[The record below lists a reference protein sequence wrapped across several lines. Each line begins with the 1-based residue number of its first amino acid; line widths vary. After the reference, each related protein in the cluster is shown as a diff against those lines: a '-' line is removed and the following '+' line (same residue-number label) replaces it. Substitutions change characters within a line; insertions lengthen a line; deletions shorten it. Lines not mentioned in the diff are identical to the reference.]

1 VLCCSAAG
9 AQDLLAGV
17 VPGAK
22 TDLTVKMQILVI
34 MTLLGCCP

>member
-1 VLCCSAAG
+1 VL
-9 AQDLLAGV
+9 QRRRRPDLLSGV

-22 TDLTVKMQILVI
+22 TDLTVKMQILVV